1 MIGQVAEWLNQN
13 PWLNLVFLVL
23 AVLSII
29 LSLALYIKSK
39 RERRPCFNLRT
50 FQLIQDSIS
59 KIEAVQIRYQG
70 QIVPNLSM
78 TKLALWNAGREAIN
92 SQDIA
97 AKDPLRI
104 AVAPQA
110 ILLCAEIIYVTNPL
124 NNFSIR
130 PDLSNGEV
138 RIDFDYF
145 HKGEGVVFTLYH
157 TGRDDQ
163 DVGLKGTVKGVPRIV
178 RASPGV
184 DPLTD
189 SFVKSIDARLGRI
202 KPRTIR
208 YPIAVLF
215 FPFVLCVMIVL
226 LIIDKLTAPMRRA
239 PGQLTLS

>member
-1 MIGQVAEWLNQN
+1 MIDGVAQWLSQN
-13 PWLNLVFLVL
+13 PWNVVFLVL
-23 AVLSII
+23 TIFSMVLS
-29 LSLALYIKSK
+29 LTLYVKGK
-39 RERRPCFNLRT
+39 KERRPCFNLRT

-59 KIEAVQIRYQG
+59 KIEAVEIRYQG

-97 AKDPLRI
+97 SKDPLRI
-104 AVAPQA
+104 AVTPQA
-110 ILLCAEIIYVTNPL
+110 ILLGAEISYATNPV
-124 NNFSIR
+124 NNFSVR

-145 HKGEGVVFTLYH
+145 HKDEGVVFTLYH
-157 TGRDDQ
+157 TGRGDE
-163 DVGLKGTVKGVPRIV
+163 DVALKGTVKGVSRIV

-189 SFVKSIDARLGRI
+189 SFVKSIDALLERI
-202 KPRTIR
+202 KPRIIR
-208 YPIAVLF
+208 YAITIVF
-215 FPFVLCVMIVL
+215 FPLFLGVVIVL

-239 PGQLTLS
+239 PSQLTLS